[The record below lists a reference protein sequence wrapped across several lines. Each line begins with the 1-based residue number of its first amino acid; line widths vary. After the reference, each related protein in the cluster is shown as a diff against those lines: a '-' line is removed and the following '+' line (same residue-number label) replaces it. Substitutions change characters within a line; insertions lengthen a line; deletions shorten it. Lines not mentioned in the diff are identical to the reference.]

1 MNFYARL
8 VAAAVTLFLT
18 LASAAPASAE
28 SPYPNRPIHLIV
40 TYPPGGGND
49 LIARMF
55 AQKMTETMGQAVVVE
70 NRVGAAGTIG
80 TNFVA
85 KSNPD
90 GYTLVLVST
99 PFAMAQTLYP
109 NLPYDPVKDL
119 TPISLIA
126 SVPNLLVV
134 NPSVPAK
141 TVKELID
148 LAHTKPSTLNAATLG
163 AATTQHLAAALF
175 NSMSK
180 SDILLVPYKGSAPGI
195 NDLLAGHVQMM
206 FNAIPSTMPYVK
218 AGQLRA
224 LAVTGSKRSP
234 LAPDL
239 PTIAETL
246 PGYEIITWFGVL
258 APAGTPPAIVARLTA
273 EIQKIAKMPDIQ
285 KKMQDMG
292 LDIEA
297 SSQADFAARVK
308 TETVKW
314 AEVIRAAHVTA
325 DD

>member
-1 MNFYARL
+1 MSML
-8 VAAAVTLFLT
+8 STVAPV
-18 LASAAPASAE
+18 SAQAT
-28 SPYPNRPIHLIV
+28 YPTRPIHLIV
-40 TYPPGGGND
+40 TYPAGGGND

-55 AQKMTETMGQAVVVE
+55 AQKMTETMGQSVIVE
-70 NRVGAAGTIG
+70 NRVGAGGTIG

-99 PFAMAQTLYP
+99 PFAMSQTLYP

-119 TPISLIA
+119 APISLIA

-141 TVKELID
+141 SLKELID
-148 LAHTKPSTLNAATLG
+148 LAHARPSALSAATLG
-163 AATTQHLAAALF
+163 SATTQHLAAALF

-206 FNAIPSTMPYVK
+206 FNAIPSTLPYVK

-224 LAVTGSKRSP
+224 LGVTG
-234 LAPDL
+234 LARTVAAPEV

-246 PGYEIITWFGVL
+246 PGYEIITWFGML
-258 APAGTPPAIVARLTA
+258 APAGTPPAIVARLNA
-273 EIQKIAKMPDIQ
+273 EIQKIAQMPDIK

-297 SSQADFAARVK
+297 SSQADFTARIK
-308 TETVKW
+308 AETVKW
-314 AEVIRAAHVTA
+314 AEGIRAAHVTA